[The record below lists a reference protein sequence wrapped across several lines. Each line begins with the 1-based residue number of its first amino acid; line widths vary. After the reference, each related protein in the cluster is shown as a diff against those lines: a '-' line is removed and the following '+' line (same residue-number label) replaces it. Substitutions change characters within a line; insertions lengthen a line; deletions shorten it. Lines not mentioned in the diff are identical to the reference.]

1 MTYPSDGSTPPVTV
15 DAPTPEIPDGV
26 NIPTEGL
33 GGTTATTSDVTK
45 WDTDVIESFAAEMDR
60 LAEVFTAISARAPE
74 VVSTLTGGAAIED
87 IPPVY
92 QLTVKGLEQT
102 LGVVC
107 TKAKTLS
114 SSLVRDAAVL
124 RAFAKDARETDDI
137 NTTNINNVDGQV

>member
-26 NIPTEGL
+26 DIPTEGL
-33 GGTTATTSDVTK
+33 GGTVTTSDVTK
-45 WDTDVIESFAAEMDR
+45 WDTDVIEAFAAEMDR

-74 VVSTLTGGAAIED
+74 VVSSLTGGAAIED

-92 QLTVKGLEQT
+92 QLTVKGLKQT

-124 RAFAKDARETDDI
+124 RAFAKDAGETDDT
-137 NTTNINNVDGQV
+137 NTSNINNVDGQV

>member
-26 NIPTEGL
+26 DIPTEGL
-33 GGTTATTSDVTK
+33 GGTVTTSDVTK
-45 WDTDVIESFAAEMDR
+45 WDTEVIEAFAAEMDR

-74 VVSTLTGGAAIED
+74 VVSSLTGGAAIED

-124 RAFAKDARETDDI
+124 RAFAKDAGETDDT
-137 NTTNINNVDGQV
+137 NTSNINNVDGQV